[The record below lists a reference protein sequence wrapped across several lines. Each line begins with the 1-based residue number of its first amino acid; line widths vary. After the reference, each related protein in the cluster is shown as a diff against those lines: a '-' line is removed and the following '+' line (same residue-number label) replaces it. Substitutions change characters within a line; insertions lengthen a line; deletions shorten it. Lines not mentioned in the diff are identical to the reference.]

1 MSGTLISRLTS
12 TALASA
18 VSALVLWWLLRDGA
32 GQALILALQGASP
45 WPLILGAL
53 LAIVI
58 QIARAWRF
66 AVMTTGKLALPAW
79 IMIGIATRLILLNFL
94 LPFKLGELS
103 FPVMMKRAFDTPF
116 GQGAGILILCRLFDL
131 GVVAAILL
139 LSAAL
144 LFDDAVIGWSPL
156 LLAFTGLLAV
166 IAPILMTD
174 LLPWLRR
181 LTARWPRLDRL
192 IEQIAFGA
200 TMIRPFPQRLL
211 VSLLTGSIWLLH
223 ASIAF
228 LTALAVDAGLD
239 FLPMAMAS
247 AASNLA
253 FALPINGVA
262 GLGPPQAAWATIL
275 HLQKVDW
282 TPAITTA
289 LLCHGLLLS
298 TLSVW
303 GVVTL
308 IGTAGRQS
316 GLAAG
321 QKAGGGGQAPP

>member
-12 TALASA
+12 TAFAVA

-32 GQALILALQGASP
+32 GRALILALQGASL
-45 WPLILGAL
+45 WPLILGAA
-53 LAIVI
+53 LAVII

-66 AVMTTGKLALPAW
+66 AVMTTGKMALPSW
-79 IMIGIATRLILLNFL
+79 TMIGIATRLILLNFL

-103 FPVMMKRAFDTPF
+103 FPVMMKRAFATPF

-139 LSAAL
+139 LSAAVI
-144 LFDDAVIGWSPL
+144 FDSAVIGWSPL
-156 LLAFTGLLAV
+156 LLASAGLFAL
-166 IAPILMTD
+166 IAPLLVTD

-181 LTARWPRLDRL
+181 LTTRWPRLDRL
-192 IEQIAFGA
+192 TEQIAHGA
-200 TMIRPFPQRLL
+200 TMTRPLPQRLL
-211 VSLLTGSIWLLH
+211 TSLLTASIWLLH
-223 ASIAF
+223 ATIAF

-239 FLPMAMAS
+239 FLPMTMAS

-262 GLGPPQAAWATIL
+262 GLGPPQAAWATVL

-298 TLSVW
+298 TLSAW
-303 GVVTL
+303 GVLTL
-308 IGTAGRQS
+308 IGTAG
-316 GLAAG
+316 
-321 QKAGGGGQAPP
+321 QKAGSDSDAPP